1 MSSVGPVRRV
11 ASADAAACSVVR
23 EAVSD
28 PEQASPVRE
37 ANVSQRVVAA
47 RRASVAGRPFPDTS
61 PSPPDFPC
69 RMADSIRDGGHDCD
83 AWSLAT
89 AAREGVLPSDLR
101 HPSRYR
107 SIVEPYR
114 RRNARFLCSQAPADP
129 VSKNPP
135 RKAPASRLS
144 QAPQDATSTR
154 RKACLSARPRTARLS
169 FRPLHPRLRGRVHL
183 AHGPGRATFSWRRNP
198 PPRPATGHVHLAHGG
213 RSGKFFKTGHSA
225 TTTTTR
231 YGMLRRPLPQA
242 RQGVLSTTM
251 VSRHVRKQ
259 LFPIMCGGTSVNR

>member
-1 MSSVGPVRRV
+1 M
-11 ASADAAACSVVR
+11 AATIATH
-23 EAVSD
+23 
-28 PEQASPVRE
+28 
-37 ANVSQRVVAA
+37 
-47 RRASVAGRPFPDTS
+47 GL
-61 PSPPDFPC
+61 
-69 RMADSIRDGGHDCD
+69 
-83 AWSLAT
+83 LAT

-213 RSGKFFKTGHSA
+213 RSASFS
-225 TTTTTR
+225 
-231 YGMLRRPLPQA
+231 RRDTPPPQPQHVTECRAVPYHKLA
-242 RQGVLSTTM
+242 RACYPPRWYLDT
-251 VSRHVRKQ
+251 
-259 LFPIMCGGTSVNR
+259 